1 MPSYSAQLKEQAV
14 RRLMPPNSQ
23 TISMVSQDLGVA
35 VPTLYAWKRKFELK
49 GFVVPAKSSSPDKWN
64 MKSKLAAIIQT
75 ASMNE
80 AERSAY
86 CREHGLYPEQ
96 LDAWRAGF
104 ESSDTVDEPVSKA
117 AVAAERKKVK
127 QLERELRR
135 KEKALAETAA
145 LLTLSKK
152 ARAIWGVNEDD

>member
-1 MPSYSAQLKEQAV
+1 MPSYSAQFKEQAV

-23 TISMVSQDLGVA
+23 TVSMVSRDLGLA
-35 VPTLYAWKRKFELK
+35 APTLYAWKRQFESK
-49 GFVVPAKSSSPDKWN
+49 GAVVPAKSSSPDKWD

-80 AERSAY
+80 AERSTY

-96 LDAWRAGF
+96 LDAWKAAF
-104 ESSDTVDEPVSKA
+104 ESADAVDEPVGKA

-145 LLTLSKK
+145 LLILSKK
-152 ARAIWGVNEDD
+152 AQAIWGVKEED

>member
-1 MPSYSAQLKEQAV
+1 MPSYNYQFKEQAV

-23 TISMVSQDLGVA
+23 TVSLVSRDLGIA
-35 VPTLYAWKRKFELK
+35 APTLYAWKRHFESK
-49 GFVVPAKSSSPDKWN
+49 GFLVPANSSNPEKWDA
-64 MKSKLAAIIQT
+64 KSKLAAIIQT

-80 AERSAY
+80 AERSVY

-96 LDAWRAGF
+96 LDAWKAAI
-104 ESSDTVDEPVSKA
+104 ESASNDGEPVSKA
-117 AVAAERKKVK
+117 ALAAERKKNK
-127 QLERELRR
+127 ILERELRR

-152 ARAIWGVNEDD
+152 ARAIWGVNEED

>member
-1 MPSYSAQLKEQAV
+1 MPHFSAQIKERAA
-14 RRLMPPNSQ
+14 RRPMPPNSQ
-23 TISMVSQDLGVA
+23 TISMVRQDFGIVA
-35 VPTLYAWKRKFELK
+35 ATLYAWKRQFESK
-49 GFVVPAKSSSPDKWN
+49 GFLVPANSSNPEKWDA
-64 MKSKLAAIIQT
+64 KSKLAAIIQT

-86 CREHGLYPEQ
+86 CRERGLYPEQ
-96 LDAWRAGF
+96 LDAWKAAI
-104 ESSDTVDEPVSKA
+104 ETADTVDEPVSKA